1 MSVKSLFASSFIAV
15 ASVNGGLAIWQLT
28 QGASVLPWS
37 GVLLA
42 NLPIAFMM
50 SFWMLLKSVS
60 RTSENMPALTALSV
74 AGVVAAGLPLAGIG
88 GTFDALPLALAV
100 VGAVG
105 LLLYVR
111 WYSVFGRTPSSS
123 LQVGKTLPSFVLEDA
138 KGNEVSSDD
147 FRGAPTVMLFY
158 RGNWCPLCMAQIK
171 EVAGL
176 YRELDKRGAK
186 VRLVSPQPHDNTQ
199 SLADRFDVP
208 FDFLVDPGNRVAS
221 QLEIISPDGIP
232 MGMTALGYE
241 HDTVMPT
248 VVITDAQG
256 VILFCDQT
264 DNYRVRPEPDVFL
277 KVLDGHAPA

>member
-1 MSVKSLFASSFIAV
+1 MSVKSLYVSSFLTVAFAIA
-15 ASVNGGLAIWQLT
+15 GYAIWQLSA
-28 QGASVLPWS
+28 GADVVPWT
-37 GVLLA
+37 GALLA
-42 NLPIAFMM
+42 SLPISVVMG
-50 SFWMLLKSVS
+50 FWMLFKSVS
-60 RTSENMPALTALSV
+60 RTSENMPGTTGLSI
-74 AGVVAAGLPLAGIG
+74 AGVVMAALPLAGIG
-88 GTFDALPLALAV
+88 GTFDAVPLALAL
-100 VGAVG
+100 VGAAG
-105 LLLYVR
+105 LQLYVR
-111 WYSVFGRTPSSS
+111 WYSVYGRTPSSS

-232 MGMTALGYE
+232 MGMTALGYD

-248 VVITDAQG
+248 VVITDADG
-256 VILFCDQT
+256 KILFCDQT

-277 KVLDGHAPA
+277 QVLDGHAPA